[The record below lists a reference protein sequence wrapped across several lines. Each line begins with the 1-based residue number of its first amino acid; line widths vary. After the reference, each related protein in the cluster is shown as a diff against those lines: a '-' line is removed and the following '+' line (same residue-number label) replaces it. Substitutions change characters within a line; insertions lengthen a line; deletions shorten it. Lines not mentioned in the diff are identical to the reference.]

1 MLRRTGALLIQ
12 EALIMAIPI
21 SLARRRSRHGVLR
34 NGRVER
40 QVVGVVVTTS
50 CCGEEEGSLDQAQ
63 WAMLVRSG

>member
-1 MLRRTGALLIQ
+1 
-12 EALIMAIPI
+12 MAIPI

-40 QVVGVVVTTS
+40 QVVGVTS
-50 CCGEEEGSLDQAQ
+50 GEEEEGSLLDQAQ

>member
-21 SLARRRSRHGVLR
+21 SLARRRRRHGVLR

-40 QVVGVVVTTS
+40 QVVGVTLF
-50 CCGEEEGSLDQAQ
+50 GEGSLVDQAQ

>member
-1 MLRRTGALLIQ
+1 
-12 EALIMAIPI
+12 MAIPI
-21 SLARRRSRHGVLR
+21 SLARRRNRHGVLR

-50 CCGEEEGSLDQAQ
+50 CCGEEGSLVDQAQ